1 MKELLLVAIVLG
13 AAIVF
18 WRPPKRVRRL
28 GADHLVSTGH
38 AFLLLG
44 ALIAIAFGPRLL
56 PVTEAVGPIVA
67 FVAGWVGF
75 ATGLRFD
82 RRLLRAVP
90 LRAVGFALAPAA
102 AAAIA
107 VGGAGTA
114 ILRLF
119 GTSLAEAAAG
129 GLVLGAAAASSGPT
143 LAAVLRTR
151 RAGRSAQARA
161 TLRMIEFSAGI
172 DDIVVLLLTML
183 AFAMLR
189 PGSDP
194 VAPLWLVAL
203 SLLGS
208 ALLGLTIWL
217 FLGGRARQDERLLL
231 GLAMLAFTAG
241 FASWLHLSPAAVAA
255 IAGITLVNLPGDR
268 AALLVHA
275 IRRVERM
282 AVVILMTVI
291 GLHAAGIRDWAV
303 VPLIAAMTLLRFGAK
318 HVAGEA
324 VSRPIP
330 GAPGLSASSRW
341 TYGLAPQ
348 GTLGLVVAL
357 SFFHVWKDGPSLAV
371 LAAVAASSVLN
382 ELYSP
387 WLLLALVRRVT
398 AGAQPRSGE
407 TT

>member
-13 AAIVF
+13 AAVVF
-18 WRPPKRVRRL
+18 WRPPKPVRRL

-44 ALIAIAFGPRLL
+44 ALIAAFFGPRLL
-56 PVTEAVGPIVA
+56 PVTEAIGPIVA

-75 ATGLRFD
+75 ATGMRFD

-107 VGGAGTA
+107 VGIAGASS
-114 ILRLF
+114 LYLF
-119 GTSLAEAAAG
+119 GTPLAESIAG

-172 DDIVVLLLTML
+172 DDILVLVLTML
-183 AFAMLR
+183 AFALFR

-194 VAPLWLVAL
+194 VAPMWVVAL

-208 ALLGLTIWL
+208 AVLGLTLWL

-231 GLAMLAFTAG
+231 GLAMIAFTSG

-268 AALLVHA
+268 AALLVRT

-291 GLHAAGIRDWAV
+291 GLHAAGIRGWMV
-303 VPLIAAMTLLRFGAK
+303 VPLILALTLLRFGAK

-324 VSRPIP
+324 VARPIP
-330 GAPGLSASSRW
+330 GAPGLCAASRW

-357 SFFHVWKDGPSLAV
+357 SFFHVWKDASSLAV
-371 LAAVAASSVLN
+371 LAAVAVASVLN
-382 ELYSP
+382 EAYSP

-398 AGAQPRSGE
+398 AAPPPRPGE
-407 TT
+407 AA

>member
-1 MKELLLVAIVLG
+1 MKELILVAIVLG

-38 AFLLLG
+38 AFLLIG
-44 ALIAIAFGPRLL
+44 ALIALLFGARWL

-75 ATGLRFD
+75 ATGIRFD

-90 LRAVGFALAPAA
+90 IRALGFALAPAIS
-102 AAAIA
+102 AAIVVGAAGVA
-107 VGGAGTA
+107 V
-114 ILRLF
+114 LYLF
-119 GTSLAEAAAG
+119 GTPVAEATAG

-151 RAGRSAQARA
+151 RAGRSAQARS
-161 TLRMIEFSAGI
+161 TLRMVELSAGI
-172 DDIVVLLLTML
+172 DDLVVLLFSML
-183 AFAMLR
+183 AFALLR

-194 VAPLWLVAL
+194 VAPFWLVAL

-208 ALLGLTIWL
+208 VVLGLTIWL

-231 GLAMLAFTAG
+231 GLAMIAFTAG

-255 IAGITLVNLPGDR
+255 IAGMALVNLPGDR
-268 AALLVHA
+268 AALLVRT

-291 GLHAAGIRDWAV
+291 GLHAAGVRGWAV
-303 VPLIAAMTLLRFGAK
+303 VALIACMTLLRFGAK

-330 GAPGLSASSRW
+330 GAPGLLATSRW
-341 TYGLAPQ
+341 TYGLVPQ
-348 GTLGLVVAL
+348 GTLGLVIAL
-357 SFFHVWKDGPSLAV
+357 SFFHVWRDASSLAV
-371 LAAVAASSVLN
+371 LAAVAASSLLN

-398 AGAQPRSGE
+398 ASAQPRSGDA
-407 TT
+407 T